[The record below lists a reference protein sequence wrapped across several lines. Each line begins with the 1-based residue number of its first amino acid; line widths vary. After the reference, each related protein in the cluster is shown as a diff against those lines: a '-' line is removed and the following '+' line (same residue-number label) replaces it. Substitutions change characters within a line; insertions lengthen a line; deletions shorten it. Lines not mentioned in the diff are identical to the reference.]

1 MAEYYDPLEFEDLGD
16 KLFRKRGS
24 MDIVCEY
31 PLVSFER
38 IDGET
43 SGKAIYEYGPYII
56 TVTYDI
62 DGGKRKNAH
71 WTRVYKEAG
80 G

>member
-1 MAEYYDPLEFEDLGD
+1 MAKAKAKYAVKSLGD
-16 KLFRKRGS
+16 GLFRSGG
-24 MDIVCEY
+24 DIYCKY
-31 PLVSFER
+31 PCLSFER

-43 SGKAIYEYGPYII
+43 SGKAIYEYEPYTI

-71 WTRVYKEAG
+71 WTRVYKEASG
-80 G
+80 

>member
-1 MAEYYDPLEFEDLGD
+1 MADNDGYPFVSYGD
-16 KLFRKRGS
+16 GLFFDGG
-24 MDIVCEY
+24 DIHCQY
-31 PLVSFER
+31 PCLSFER

-43 SGKAIYEYGPYII
+43 SGKAIYEYEPYTI

-71 WTRVYKEAG
+71 WTRTYKEVET
-80 G
+80 

>member
-1 MAEYYDPLEFEDLGD
+1 MADNDGYPFVSYGD
-16 KLFRKRGS
+16 GLFFDGG
-24 MDIVCEY
+24 DIHCRY
-31 PLVSFER
+31 PCLSFER

-43 SGKAIYEYGPYII
+43 SGEAIYEYEPYTI

-71 WTRVYKEAG
+71 WTRTYKEAG
-80 G
+80 T

>member
-1 MAEYYDPLEFEDLGD
+1 MADKDGYPFVSYGD
-16 KLFRKRGS
+16 GLFFDGG
-24 MDIVCEY
+24 DIHCRY
-31 PLVSFER
+31 PCLSFER

-43 SGKAIYEYGPYII
+43 SGKAIYEYEPYTI

-80 G
+80 T

>member
-1 MAEYYDPLEFEDLGD
+1 MADNDGYPFVSYGD
-16 KLFRKRGS
+16 GLFFDGG
-24 MDIVCEY
+24 DIYCRY
-31 PLVSFER
+31 PCLSFER

-43 SGKAIYEYGPYII
+43 SGKAIYEYEPYTI

-71 WTRVYKEAG
+71 WTRTYKEVET
-80 G
+80 

>member
-1 MAEYYDPLEFEDLGD
+1 MADNDGYPFVSYGD
-16 KLFRKRGS
+16 GLFFDGG
-24 MDIVCEY
+24 DIHCRY
-31 PLVSFER
+31 PCLSFER

-43 SGKAIYEYGPYII
+43 SGKAIYEYEPYTI

-62 DGGKRKNAH
+62 DGVKRKNAH

-80 G
+80 T

>member
-1 MAEYYDPLEFEDLGD
+1 MADNDGYPFVSYGD
-16 KLFRKRGS
+16 GLFFDGG
-24 MDIVCEY
+24 DIHCRY
-31 PLVSFER
+31 PCLSFER

-43 SGKAIYEYGPYII
+43 SGKAIYENGPYII

-80 G
+80 T